1 MDNASKAL
9 VMAGAI
15 LIAVM
20 LISLGVLLFNQARE
34 RTTGLVAGVDSDI
47 VNSHN
52 NIFENFVGV
61 NKSQADV
68 RSLVSRISA
77 YNANTADSAK
87 YGKIQ
92 ITGTGISSG
101 TGTNAYVL
109 NESVAK
115 AGMFYTIRVTGYYTS
130 TDTNG
135 TPGCIK
141 TMTVAGSTSRT
152 AQ

>member
-87 YGKIQ
+87 YGKI
-92 ITGTGISSG
+92 TVSGTGIG
-101 TGTNAYVL
+101 GNQTTGYTL
-109 NESVAK
+109 NESQAK
-115 AGMFYTIRVTGYYTS
+115 AGMFYTIKVTNYYTS
-130 TDTNG
+130 TDTSG

-141 TMTVAGSTSRT
+141 TMTVAGSLNRT